1 MTVKVEGVPVFH
13 GTPVNA
19 LSKYE
24 ECIRKRATKVELVK
38 NGLVIRKSGR

>member
-19 LSKYE
+19 LSVYE
-24 ECIRKRATKVELVK
+24 EYVRKRQPRVELVK
-38 NGLVIRKSGR
+38 NGLVIRKAGR